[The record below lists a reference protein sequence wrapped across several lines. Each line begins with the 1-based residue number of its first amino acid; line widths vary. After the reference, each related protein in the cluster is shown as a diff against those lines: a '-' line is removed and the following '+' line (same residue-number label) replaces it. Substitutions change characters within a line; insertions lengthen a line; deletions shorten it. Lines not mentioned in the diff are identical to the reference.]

1 MRQAAKSYWCRADP
15 GSIPSLVA
23 LTMGTMEYQRNVRGL
38 GPGYAGR
45 ASWRPMLF
53 AGLIAV
59 LGLLASIVMLLRQ

>member
-1 MRQAAKSYWCRADP
+1 
-15 GSIPSLVA
+15 
-23 LTMGTMEYQRNVRGL
+23 MGTMEYQRNVRGL